1 MILIIIIYEVAL
13 LTITLLDGKKL
24 EFTNKTNGLEIA
36 NTISKSLARVAYAV
50 YIDDVLCDLTYEIT
64 KSCKV
69 EILTDKNLTV
79 VLSMLRHDL
88 AHVMAEAVYEL
99 FPNTKFAIGPNTEH
113 GFFYDFLP
121 EKPFKEEDLPL
132 IEKRML
138 EIINRGEDITCERIT
153 KTEALQRLKA
163 NNETFKI
170 EILQGIEA
178 ESVTFYQQG
187 NFVDLCRG
195 PHINNTKRIPPF
207 FKLTKLSGVYW
218 QGDSTKPMLQR
229 ITGISF
235 FSQKDLDAHLA
246 LQTELEQYDH
256 RKLGREM
263 DLFHIQEEA
272 VGSVFWH
279 DKGWRIYH
287 KLETYIRSKLNQHNY
302 QEVKTP
308 QLIDLSLWQDSGH
321 ADKFIENMFLVNLP
335 EDHKTLAIKP
345 MNCPAHVQIFNQGSK
360 SYKDLPL
367 RMAEFGCCHRNEP
380 SGALHGIMRVRAF
393 TQDDAH
399 IFCTEEHIVSETQS
413 FCELLKEVYKEIF
426 GNSEITIKFSDRPL
440 NRAGDDATWDKAE
453 TSLLAAAKASS
464 LEVISNKGEGAFYG
478 PKLEF
483 VIKDSLGRDWQLG
496 TLQVD
501 FILPNRLQAYYIG
514 EDGNKHH
521 PVMLHRAILGSF
533 ERFIGILLEHYKGRL
548 PLWLAPIPIQIVT
561 VSNKVDEYATKIYN
575 EMKKLQINVELDSR
589 NKKINYKI
597 REHTLSKVP
606 IIAVIGEKEATN
618 NTLSLRIFGLEKQ
631 VTLSVADTILMLQNN
646 IMQKNIEII
655 L

>member
-1 MILIIIIYEVAL
+1 MI
-13 LTITLLDGKKL
+13 TITLLDGKKL
-24 EFTNKTNGLEIA
+24 EFTKKTTGLEIA
-36 NTISKSLARVAYAV
+36 NTISKNLARVAYAI

-69 EILTDKNLTV
+69 EIITDKNLAV
-79 VLSMLRHDL
+79 VLPMLRHDL

-99 FPNTKFAIGPNTEH
+99 FPNTKFAIGPSTDN

-121 EKPFKEEDLPL
+121 ERPFKEEDLLL

-138 EIINRGEDITCERIT
+138 EIINRGEDITCEKVT
-153 KTEALQRLKA
+153 KAEALKRLQA
-163 NNETFKI
+163 QQENFKVA
-170 EILQGIEA
+170 ILKGIES
-178 ESVTFYQQG
+178 EFVTFYKQG
-187 NFVDLCRG
+187 KFVDLCKG
-195 PHINNTKRIPPF
+195 PHINNTKRIPPY

-218 QGDSTKPMLQR
+218 QGDAKQPMLQR
-229 ITGISF
+229 ITGTSF
-235 FSQKDLDAHLA
+235 FTQKDLDSHLA
-246 LQTELEQYDH
+246 LQAELEQHDH
-256 RKLGREM
+256 RKLGRDM

-272 VGSVFWH
+272 VGSIFWH

-287 KLETYIRSKLNQHNY
+287 KLESYIRDKLNKHDY

-321 ADKFIENMFLVNLP
+321 ADKFIENMFVVNLP
-335 EDHKTLAIKP
+335 EDNKTLAIKP

-367 RMAEFGCCHRNEP
+367 RMGEFGCCHRNEP

-399 IFCTEEHIVSETQS
+399 IFCTEDQIISETKS
-413 FCELLKEVYKEIF
+413 FCSLLKEVYNEIF
-426 GNSEITIKFSDRPL
+426 GHSEITIKFSDRPA

-453 TSLLAAAKASS
+453 AALFAAAKASG
-464 LEVISNKGEGAFYG
+464 LDVISNKGEGAFYG

-501 FILPNRLQAYYIG
+501 FILPNRLQAYYVG

-548 PLWLAPIPIQIVT
+548 PLWLAPVAIQIVT
-561 VSNKVDEYATKIYN
+561 VSNKVDDYANKIYN
-575 EMKKLQINVELDSR
+575 ELKNLQINVELDSR

-606 IIAVIGEKEATN
+606 IIAVIGEKEVAD
-618 NTLSLRIFGLEKQ
+618 NTLSLRILG
-631 VTLSVADTILMLQNN
+631 
-646 IMQKNIEII
+646 
-655 L
+655 